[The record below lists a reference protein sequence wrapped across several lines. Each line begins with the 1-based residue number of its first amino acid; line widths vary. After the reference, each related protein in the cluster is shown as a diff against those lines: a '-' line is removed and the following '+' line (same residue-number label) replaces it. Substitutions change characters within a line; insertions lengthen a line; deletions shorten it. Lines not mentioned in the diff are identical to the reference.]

1 MTAGRPP
8 DLTGISAIWIREV
21 RGRMRGKRPFV
32 FLTVYLTVLAGL
44 LWIGLRSATDF
55 PLTGLQ
61 SISVGRGIF
70 AAIVLIETLVVLILA
85 PAYTA
90 ASISQEREK
99 GTFDLLAVT
108 PISSLAIVLGKLVSA
123 MLFLAV
129 IIGASI
135 PLASMAFLFGGMG
148 PEHLVMAYIV
158 IGAVGI
164 GAGAIGVA
172 CSAVF
177 RRSQAATVAA
187 FIAVAVVAGGSTV
200 AWISIETRVGEENS
214 PNPPDALLY
223 PNPFIAQADVICL
236 VSGGGCSATP
246 VRSRPVG
253 LPAPAP
259 AGGQAGALQFQPEPA
274 PNEPGSVWPKSVI
287 AWLIAALVAILFAAD
302 SVSPTRRLRRWPGRS
317 AVARPRPASN
327 PWLPRP
333 GPSNRQRLR

>member
-1 MTAGRPP
+1 VTARRPP
-8 DLTGISAIWIREV
+8 DLTGVSAIWIREV
-21 RGRMRGKRPFV
+21 RGRMRGKRAFV
-32 FLTVYLTVLAGL
+32 FLTVYLTALSGL
-44 LWIGLRSATDF
+44 LWIGLRGATEF
-55 PLTGLQ
+55 PLSGLQ
-61 SISVGRGIF
+61 SISIGRGIF

-129 IIGASI
+129 VVGASI
-135 PLASMAFLFGGMG
+135 PLASLAFLFGGMG
-148 PEHLVMAYIV
+148 LEHLVMAYVV

-187 FIAVAVVAGGSTV
+187 FIAVALVAGGSTV
-200 AWISIETRVGEENS
+200 AWISLETRVRDENT
-214 PNPPDALLY
+214 PDPPDALLY
-223 PNPFIAQADVICL
+223 PNPFVAQADVICQ
-236 VSGGGCSATP
+236 VTGGGCSATP
-246 VRSRPVG
+246 ARSRPVV

-259 AGGQAGALQFQPEPA
+259 GGGQAGAVQFQPDPA
-274 PNEPGSVWPKSVI
+274 PNPPGSVWPKSVI
-287 AWLIAALVAILFAAD
+287 AWLVATIVAILVAAD

-317 AVARPRPASN
+317 AVRQPTPASN
-327 PWLPRP
+327 P
-333 GPSNRQRLR
+333 